1 MASGRSTFSS
11 ASDSRILINVVV
23 SSPYKAVEN
32 QLPRSFQPPLP
43 HRKPATA
50 SISCCSSTSPSSTSV
65 EVPPDGYR
73 RNVGI
78 CLINRSKQIFAA
90 LRLNIPNAWQ
100 MPQGGIDEGE
110 IPRDAVMRELREE
123 TGVYNVEVIAEVPY
137 WLTYNFPPDV
147 RKKLNRRWRSDWKG
161 QAQKWFLLRFTGKED
176 EINLL
181 GDGTEKAEFRAW
193 SWMSPEQVV
202 ELAVDF
208 KKPVYKE
215 VLSAFAEY
223 LE

>member
-1 MASGRSTFSS
+1 MASCRSTFP
-11 ASDSRILINVVV
+11 ASDSRILVNVTVPSTFKVV
-23 SSPYKAVEN
+23 EK
-32 QLPRSFQPPLP
+32 QLPMSFHPPLP
-43 HRKPATA
+43 HRKPA
-50 SISCCSSTSPSSTSV
+50 SGSFSCCSAAPSSVSA

-110 IPRDAVMRELREE
+110 IPRDAVIRELREE
-123 TGVYNVEVIAEVPY
+123 TGVHNVEVIAEVPY

-147 RKKLNRRWRSDWKG
+147 KKKLNRRWRSDWKG

-193 SWMSPEQVV
+193 SWMSAEQVV
-202 ELAVDF
+202 DLAVEF

-215 VLSAFAEY
+215 VLAAFAEY